1 MNKPSTRQS
10 TTMKRNKNEMYPL
23 VMSVGLL
30 EYYNDDNDDEEH
42 NYNQHQHHN
51 KQVTKYMENHI
62 CGVGCRCGYDA
73 IFHDT

>member
-1 MNKPSTRQS
+1 
-10 TTMKRNKNEMYPL
+10 MYPL

-30 EYYNDDNDDEEH
+30 EYYNDDDEEH
-42 NYNQHQHHN
+42 NNNQHQHHN

-73 IFHDT
+73 IFHDTQWSECTKRESRIIISTDVT